1 MPAESLDLSAAAALI
16 PFWVRW
22 GGVAAAILT
31 ALLTAGIGGAIAT
44 YVTLYRV
51 RRLGDVE
58 WPERARV
65 TYIARQAI
73 SACVVTL
80 ALIAGGIA
88 WIFAGPFSAI
98 SAWGLVG
105 LTWTVA
111 MAVGLSWRR
120 YVAQR
125 TRATP
130 LPLRDALRGGTTVA
144 LVMYSTLIPLLVA
157 LPYMPGELGPD
168 AYRVVALTAIAVLT
182 LAFGAGIEIARVLGL
197 IRPAPPRLRAIVE
210 GVAQQLGITV
220 RGVYEMEWSAA
231 NAFAIPLRGWMMITT
246 GAAALLSDR
255 ELAAVAAHE
264 IGHLGESRA
273 VTFVRVLR
281 VLIIVPLVLLIPL
294 VAGGGWMGSVYV
306 LGPMILIQYVF
317 AAFSRRMEARA
328 DAVAHMCTDEGVYA
342 ATLETIHRVNL
353 IPVVL
358 NRGASHPD
366 LYDRMVAAGVTPAY
380 PRPAKPSRAVGP
392 AALASALVLGGVLAA
407 AVPLALVYLVR
418 GPATDA
424 VHLHAS
430 LLFDRSSHAGT
441 IARLAAVHAADGDDA
456 AAATLYRT
464 AARLTPSQWSAAAY
478 RASALAVGDRC
489 GDAERLLGMAHV
501 VYDRYYDD
509 DWPPPSIIAAHAA
522 VERCA
527 ARQRVPAMAAAQTS

>member
-1 MPAESLDLSAAAALI
+1 
-16 PFWVRW
+16 
-22 GGVAAAILT
+22 
-31 ALLTAGIGGAIAT
+31 
-44 YVTLYRV
+44 
-51 RRLGDVE
+51 
-58 WPERARV
+58 
-65 TYIARQAI
+65 
-73 SACVVTL
+73 
-80 ALIAGGIA
+80 
-88 WIFAGPFSAI
+88 
-98 SAWGLVG
+98 
-105 LTWTVA
+105 
-111 MAVGLSWRR
+111 
-120 YVAQR
+120 
-125 TRATP
+125 
-130 LPLRDALRGGTTVA
+130 
-144 LVMYSTLIPLLVA
+144 
-157 LPYMPGELGPD
+157 
-168 AYRVVALTAIAVLT
+168 
-182 LAFGAGIEIARVLGL
+182 
-197 IRPAPPRLRAIVE
+197 
-210 GVAQQLGITV
+210 
-220 RGVYEMEWSAA
+220 
-231 NAFAIPLRGWMMITT
+231 MMFTT

-342 ATLETIHRVNL
+342 ATLEAIHRVNL

-392 AALASALVLGGVLAA
+392 AALASRPRPRRRSGGGGAA
-407 AVPLALVYLVR
+407 
-418 GPATDA
+418 G
-424 VHLHAS
+424 
-430 LLFDRSSHAGT
+430 
-441 IARLAAVHAADGDDA
+441 ARLPRARSGDRCRAPARVAALRPQQPCRHDRASGAVHAADGDDA

-509 DWPPPSIIAAHAA
+509 DGPPPSIIAAHAA

-527 ARQRVPAMAAAQTS
+527 ARHRVPAMAAAQTS